1 MGIAALV
8 YMGWRHVMHKSRV
21 NAPDYDDYNNNDWD
35 QDQRWDE
42 RPHHQR
48 RGGDDHPR
56 RHRLGASAESS
67 NDETMKQTFSWMSV
81 AIWGLVASKAKTGQD
96 AVASSDSSTVAGLVK
111 KIGTMCCLIAAASV
125 MQYMSTMNDAP
136 EAEHVTKSSK
146 KLKSSHTDSFNDPS
160 SSHYQGGAHNILMQ
174 YAKDKMSGKIKGNA
188 YDKKTKTNEP
198 AHESLM
204 NYAKGRMSGEI
215 KQTKR
220 TALKMTSESMGGAH
234 NVAMAVLQ
242 EQSNEFRRKQAARKN
257 KVQSSRPS
265 FSQLFGGAARQP
277 SQKELHANMKETGK
291 FVAFMATIALC
302 VAYYVTMKTYHAQL
316 AKADQMQALLK
327 NPNARVAAGAKG
339 KEIAKKIRS
348 KKEESMKEESV
359 KKEVKPKKSGNKLD
373 DLIAK
378 AKAKKALKS
387 AETEILAEKL
397 LSGYEAPRMEPAPQ
411 AAPVTTYQ
419 LIEQPVAAPQPV
431 AVATQGPY
439 FYPQNFE
446 VSAPLPV
453 PQVISQPVPKVVIA
467 QPEPMREP
475 LPQKPAGD
483 RKELIKAL
491 LMQLA
496 KENDLEQQ

>member
-1 MGIAALV
+1 
-8 YMGWRHVMHKSRV
+8 MHKSRV
-21 NAPDYDDYNNNDWD
+21 NAPDYDDYNNYDNDWD
-35 QDQRWDE
+35 EDQRWDE

-48 RGGDDHPR
+48 RGGDSR

-96 AVASSDSSTVAGLVK
+96 AVASSDSATVGGLVK
-111 KIGTMCCLIAAASV
+111 KIGTMSCLIAAACV
-125 MQYMSTMNDAP
+125 MQYMSTMNEAP

-146 KLKSSHTDSFNDPS
+146 KLQSSHTDSFNDPS

-188 YDKKTKTNEP
+188 FDKKTKTNEP

-204 NYAKGRMSGEI
+204 NYAKGRMSGDI
-215 KQTKR
+215 KQTKK
-220 TALKMTSESMGGAH
+220 TALKMTSESMGGSH

-257 KVQSSRPS
+257 RVQSSRPS
-265 FSQLFGGAARQP
+265 FSQIFGGAARQP
-277 SQKELHANMKETGK
+277 SQKELHRNMKETGK
-291 FVAFMATIALC
+291 FVAFVATLALC

-327 NPNARVAAGAKG
+327 NPNARVAAGSKG
-339 KEIAKKIRS
+339 KEIAKKIRA
-348 KKEESMKEESV
+348 KKEESIKEEA
-359 KKEVKPKKSGNKLD
+359 KPMKAAGKLD

-378 AKAKKALKS
+378 PKAKKALKS

-397 LSGYEAPRMEPAPQ
+397 LSGYEAPRMAEPAPQ

-419 LIEQPVAAPQPV
+419 LAPVAAPQAV

-475 LPQKPAGD
+475 LPQKPSGD